1 MKHCHTARPPCYN
14 IFLSTIYLLHAYKNK
29 NIFSL
34 KLSHRKHNVTLNSS
48 NSPMYVE
55 FGRVTLWISLSG
67 LGTTK
72 TYTRQQISIHA
83 IIKFVKTM
91 LIYLRFLSWHAVA
104 TNFLVGSMAISYKVC
119 LPTTWWLRTNWK
131 SGFCKTK
138 DQNWVVVTNWYF
150 RMK

>member
-14 IFLSTIYLLHAYKNK
+14 IFLSTIYLLHAYKHK
-29 NIFSL
+29 NIFFFEI
-34 KLSHRKHNVTLNSS
+34 KPPKTQRHFKIIY
-48 NSPMYVE
+48 SPMYVE
-55 FGRVTLWISLSG
+55 FGRFTLWISLSG

-91 LIYLRFLSWHAVA
+91 LTYLRFLSWHAVA

-138 DQNWVVVTNWYF
+138 DQNWVAVTNWYF